1 MAAALRLSLARR
13 LSLAPPRALSCLVRL
28 RPLSSQAR
36 PPQEKELYKDQN
48 DTWVDRKAPAWARP
62 YLKLARV
69 DRPIGTMLVLLPGW
83 WGLAFAAAPGSLPPL
98 ELAALFAV
106 GAFAMRGAGC
116 TVNDMWDRDVDGK
129 VARTSQR
136 PLASGALSMPQ
147 AVAFLGGQLSVAL
160 ACVLPMSWE
169 TIGVSAASLAVV
181 GVYPFL
187 KRVTY
192 WPQAALGTAMN
203 WGILVGWTAVNG
215 LATLPAA
222 VPLWLGAACWT
233 IVYDTVY
240 AHQDTQDDKALGLRS
255 TALLFGEERTKPI
268 LTGFALGF
276 AGLSSLAVL
285 QQGLA
290 WPAMVGVGVS
300 TVHMLWQVWS
310 MDFQDRLNLNKRFV
324 SNQVIGTIMLAGLLA
339 GRLLQ

>member
-1 MAAALRLSLARR
+1 M
-13 LSLAPPRALSCLVRL
+13 
-28 RPLSSQAR
+28 
-36 PPQEKELYKDQN
+36 YKDQN
-48 DTWVDRKAPAWARP
+48 DTWVDKSAPSWAKP

-98 ELAALFAV
+98 DLAALFAV

-116 TVNDMWDRDVDGK
+116 TVNDMWDRDIDGK

-136 PLASGALSMPQ
+136 PLASGQVSMPQ

-169 TIGVSAASLAVV
+169 TIAVSAASLGVV

-187 KRVTY
+187 KRVTW
-192 WPQAALGTAMN
+192 WPQAVLGTAMN

-215 LATLPAA
+215 LATLPSA

-233 IVYDTVY
+233 MVYDTVY
-240 AHQDTQDDKALGLRS
+240 AHQDTSDDARLGLRS
-255 TALLFGEERTKPI
+255 TALLFGKEHSKPI

-276 AGLSSLAVL
+276 AALSSWAVS
-285 QQGLA
+285 QQGRA
-290 WPAMVGVGVS
+290 WPAFAGVGVS
-300 TVHMLWQVWS
+300 TAHMMWQVWS
-310 MDFQDRLNLNKRFV
+310 MDYDDRLNLNKRFL
-324 SNQVIGTIMLAGLLA
+324 SNQVVGAVMLAGLVA
-339 GRLLQ
+339 GRMLQA